1 MANTYTQL
9 YIHVV
14 FSVKGRSRQIST
26 DWKEELY
33 RYISGIIK
41 YRNQKLMII
50 GGMGDHI
57 HILIG
62 FHPACVLSDLVRD
75 IKSNSSKWVNE
86 NRLATGRF
94 EWQTGYGAFTI
105 GQSQV
110 DKVISYIKNQEA
122 HHSNRTFHDEYLDF
136 LKAYKVEYNPE
147 YVFDD

>member
-9 YIHVV
+9 YVHVV
-14 FSVKGRSRQIST
+14 FSVKGRSCQIST

-50 GGMGDHI
+50 GGMKDHI

-75 IKSNSSKWVNE
+75 KKSNSSKWVNE

-110 DKVISYIKNQEA
+110 DKIINYIKNQEA
-122 HHSNRTFHDEYLDF
+122 HHSKRTFRDEYLDF
-136 LKAYKVEYNPE
+136 LKAYKVEYNLE